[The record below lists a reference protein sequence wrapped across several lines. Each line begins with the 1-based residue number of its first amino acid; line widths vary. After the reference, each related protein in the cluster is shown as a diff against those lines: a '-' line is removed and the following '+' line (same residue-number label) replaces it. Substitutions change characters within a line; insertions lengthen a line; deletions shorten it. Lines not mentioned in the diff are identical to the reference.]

1 MKYYSV
7 TVHGGEC
14 NSYRL
19 RHDSDV
25 NGHEYRPTVCVSGA
39 RGDDNQVHIH
49 RLQCF
54 GYDVEVVE
62 EVPYSGYK
70 VCEHYWWFLAT
81 IPKRKHIRMYS
92 TIRHWLRK

>member
-39 RGDDNQVHIH
+39 RGDDNQV
-49 RLQCF
+49 
-54 GYDVEVVE
+54 
-62 EVPYSGYK
+62 YK
-70 VCEHYWWFLAT
+70 TTHTYCVLDT
-81 IPKRKHIRMYS
+81 
-92 TIRHWLRK
+92 T